1 MHNAMRINF
10 DKAGP
15 RVVEALE
22 RHRFEAYYCATAAE
36 AAEKVMELIPED
48 HVVSWGGTVTMEEL
62 GIMARLRAGERKVI
76 DRDTAKTPE
85 ERNELMRQ
93 ALLCDTFLMSS
104 NAVSKD
110 GQLVN
115 VDGNGNRVAALCYG
129 PKSVIVVVGMNKI
142 TADLETAV
150 ARARNVAAPINA
162 QRFLNKS
169 TPCMTTGQCANC
181 SHPECICN
189 QVVITRNCAPAG
201 RIKVVVVGEHLGF

>member
-22 RHRFEAYYCATAAE
+22 RHRFEAYYCATVAE

-115 VDGNGNRVAALCYG
+115 VDGNGLSVFHSKDLSFTMLNV
-129 PKSVIVVVGMNKI
+129 PEEVIVTSTSARVLRCTNVPV
-142 TADLETAV
+142 TV
-150 ARARNVAAPINA
+150 AGSAASM
-162 QRFLNKS
+162 R
-169 TPCMTTGQCANC
+169 
-181 SHPECICN
+181 
-189 QVVITRNCAPAG
+189 
-201 RIKVVVVGEHLGF
+201 